1 MSEEMIVH
9 NCSPTLAGLKTANL
23 FNCSFDS
30 EWEMTASLRRWNEA
44 LSGKGICMI
53 PLRKSAKRALVYVY
67 RPGRLAR
74 DLLDPRAQEILRSN
88 GYSCKSMGS
97 CLKELIQRLKT
108 QEEFPHEIGL
118 FLGYPTEDVRLFI
131 ENEAKNYKFVGCWK
145 VYGNEAEARKTFA
158 KFKKCTDVYSRL
170 QAKGTSVVRLT
181 VAT

>member
-30 EWEMTASLRRWNEA
+30 ERGMTASLRRWNEA

-67 RPGRLAR
+67 RPGRLTR
-74 DLLDPRAQEILRSN
+74 DLLDPRAQEILRLC
-88 GYSCKSMGS
+88 GYSGRNSSC
-97 CLKELIQRLKT
+97 CLKELIRRLKT
-108 QEEFPHEIGL
+108 REDFPHEIGL
-118 FLGYPTEDVRLFI
+118 FLGYPPEDVRLFI
-131 ENEAKNYKFVGCWK
+131 ENEARNYKFVGCWK
-145 VYGNEAEARKTFA
+145 VYSNEAEARKTFA